1 MVDTNLRS
9 TGVCISILR
18 GRNLSLAFHNVPEKY
33 VTSSNNYRADFLSQ
47 AHATEQALFMQAN
60 SRCVRTDTD
69 LLAHAGCPYCTAALI
84 LWHSFIFKRLLSLV
98 EFQML
103 AASKRCSFMLFIY
116 IVVFRWS
123 SKQLA
128 KEKTTQSFKRGRR
141 NVWESKDFYQSVPIH
156 CVNSTVI
163 YITSYLKNSLGNDYF
178 LVFEN

>member
-1 MVDTNLRS
+1 M
-9 TGVCISILR
+9 
-18 GRNLSLAFHNVPEKY
+18 PEKY

-47 AHATEQALFMQAN
+47 AYATEQALFMQAN

-84 LWHSFIFKRLLSLV
+84 LWHSFIFKSLLSLV

-128 KEKTTQSFKRGRR
+128 EEKTTQSFKRGRR